1 VAQYASSAAVNTAD
15 KESRL
20 SQLVPTS
27 FSVCVKMQEE
37 KASHGKNL

>member
-1 VAQYASSAAVNTAD
+1 MAQCAFSAAVNTAD

-20 SQLVPTS
+20 NQLVPTS
-27 FSVCVKMQEE
+27 SSVCVKMKEE